1 MFERWHMGTATH
13 TISDPRAGETIWD
26 RCITMAVDPF
36 SRATG
41 IGRTKIYEL
50 LATQDLES
58 IVIGRRRLILLDSYR
73 RLIEKQRSAT
83 PTARPAAPAHSY
95 RGAAVS

>member
-1 MFERWHMGTATH
+1 MNTATH
-13 TISDPRAGETIWD
+13 SISDPREGETIWD
-26 RCITMAVDPF
+26 RYITMPVEPF
-36 SRATG
+36 SRTTG

-83 PTARPAAPAHSY
+83 PTARPAAPAPQQQRRS
-95 RGAAVS
+95 S